1 MALRPTLR
9 AFNSSVQPRQPSL
22 NWIKTIATAVILLVA
37 IDRSAAQKSSFDVLK
52 GDDVVGKIL
61 VSRLVSGDRTSYLMT
76 SYSEFDVLWK
86 QVIRSVAAAEYVDG
100 SLLSCHTNMSVNGT
114 LRDSS
119 RMQPLDEDVHCFVH
133 PNQRFMIN
141 EAVEWTTA
149 RMYFEEPVDQKTIF
163 VESVLK
169 HCPLE
174 PIGPGRYRLTLPGD
188 KVNNYAYKDGVLQE
202 IHVDRSF
209 FDLVFRRV

>member
-1 MALRPTLR
+1 M
-9 AFNSSVQPRQPSL
+9 
-22 NWIKTIATAVILLVA
+22 IATAVFLLAIL
-37 IDRSAAQKSSFDVLK
+37 DRSTAQKSSFDVVK

-61 VSRLVSGDRTSYLMT
+61 VSRSVTGDRTSYLMT
-76 SYSEFDVLWK
+76 SYSEFNVLWK
-86 QVIRSVAAAEYVDG
+86 QVIRSVAAAEFVDG

-119 RMQPLDEDVHCFVH
+119 RMHLMDDETHCFVH
-133 PNQRFMIN
+133 PDQRFLCG
-141 EAVEWTTA
+141 ETVEWTTA
-149 RMYFEEPVDQKTIF
+149 RMYFEEPVDQKSIF

-174 PIGPGRYRLTLPGD
+174 PIGPGRYKLTLPGD
-188 KVNNYAYKDGVLQE
+188 KVNNYAYRDGVLQE

-209 FDLVFRRV
+209 FDLIFRRA